1 MISEQGKHQFDQ
13 GTPAVHSV
21 KQTLLQL
28 RLLEV
33 ELAFSP
39 TVKKKGLHLN
49 VTNFEIFYA

>member
-39 TVKKKGLHLN
+39 TVKKKG
-49 VTNFEIFYA
+49 FI